1 LGDVYLAKEPH
12 KTVKGKTMTDE
23 QSLKA
28 FGTNIQRLI
37 TREDLSREETYQMF
51 CQVLGNEQ
59 PDLQQGA
66 FLAALVGKGET
77 TEEIAGAWQAIVEKD
92 TVAVSLDSTEPIIEN
107 SGTGMDS
114 LKTFNVSSAAAIVA
128 SACGAKVARHGARAL
143 TSFCGTVDILE
154 SVGLDVE
161 CDVQTVARSIEKEG
175 IGLFNGMSAK
185 VHPFGLGRILSQ
197 IRFGTTL
204 NIAAS
209 LANPARPTHG
219 LRGVYAESLLNPV
232 AEVMA
237 SIGYQRG
244 LVVHGKV
251 DGQDG
256 GMDELSVCGPSQV
269 CEFSDNGDRKEY
281 SLRPE
286 DVGLQSVPF
295 AEVATTGDL
304 NKERRRFLC
313 VLAGKGNQGCVDFT
327 CLNAGAT
334 LYAGGQTNSIEEGVR
349 LAATAIA
356 DGSALAKLQG
366 WVAVQSNESDG
377 VAYLAKRIA
386 DL

>member
-1 LGDVYLAKEPH
+1 MAN
-12 KTVKGKTMTDE
+12 E

-28 FGTNIQRLI
+28 FGATIQRLI
-37 TREDLSREETYQMF
+37 NKEDLSREETYKMF
-51 CQVLGNEQ
+51 CQVLANEQ

-66 FLAALVGKGET
+66 FLSALVSKGET
-77 TEEIAGAWQAIVEKD
+77 VEEIAGAWQAIVEKD
-92 TVAVSLDSTEPIIEN
+92 TVSVPLDSTEPIIEN

-128 SACGAKVARHGARAL
+128 AACGAKIARHGARAL

-154 SVGLDVE
+154 AVGLDVE
-161 CDVQTVARSIEKEG
+161 CDIQTVAQSIQEVG
-175 IGLFNGMSAK
+175 IGLFNGMSPK
-185 VHPFGLGRILSQ
+185 IHPFGLGRILSQ

-219 LRGVYAESLLNPV
+219 LRGVYAEFLLNPV

-244 LVVHGKV
+244 LVVYGKV
-251 DGQDG
+251 DGQEG

-269 CEFSDNGDRKEY
+269 CEFSDNGERKEY
-281 SLRPE
+281 SLHPE
-286 DVGLQSVPF
+286 DVGLQLVPF
-295 AEVATTGDL
+295 AEIATTGDL
-304 NKERRRFLC
+304 NKERRRFLR
-313 VLAGKGNQGCVDFT
+313 VLAGKGDQGCVDFT

-334 LYAGGQTNSIEEGVR
+334 LYAGGRTKSIEEGIR
-349 LAATAIA
+349 LASAAIA
-356 DGSALAKLQG
+356 DGSALAKLKS
-366 WVAVQSNESDG
+366 WVTVQARDEDG
-377 VAYLAKRIA
+377 IARLEEELAR
-386 DL
+386 L

>member
-1 LGDVYLAKEPH
+1 
-12 KTVKGKTMTDE
+12 MTDE
-23 QSLKA
+23 QALKV
-28 FGTNIQRLI
+28 FGANIQRLI
-37 TREDLSREETYQMF
+37 NKEDLSREEIYTMF

-59 PDLQQGA
+59 PDLHQGA
-66 FLAALVGKGET
+66 FLSALVSKGET
-77 TEEIAGAWQAIVEKD
+77 VEEIAGAWQAIVEKD
-92 TVAVSLDSTEPIIEN
+92 TVAVSLDSAEPIIEN

-128 SACGAKVARHGARAL
+128 SACGAKIARHGARAL

-154 SVGLDVE
+154 AVGLDVE
-161 CDVQTVARSIEKEG
+161 CDVQTVERSIQEQG

-219 LRGVYAESLLNPV
+219 LRGVYTESLLNPV
-232 AEVMA
+232 AEVMS

-244 LVVHGKV
+244 LVVHGKA
-251 DGQDG
+251 DGQEG
-256 GMDELSVCGPSQV
+256 GMDELSVCGPSTV
-269 CEFSDNGDRKEY
+269 CEFSESGEKKEY

-286 DVGLQSVPF
+286 EVGLQTIPF
-295 AEVATTGDL
+295 AEIATTGDL
-304 NKERRRFLC
+304 NKERRRFLS
-313 VLAGKGNQGCVDFT
+313 VLAGKGEQGCVDFT

-334 LYAGGQTNSIEEGVR
+334 LYAGGRTESIEEGIR

-356 DGSALAKLQG
+356 DGSALAKLEG
-366 WVAVQSNESDG
+366 WVAVQNVAGAG
-377 VAYLAKRIA
+377 VARLEAEIA
-386 DL
+386 AL